1 MTPILSNI
9 KNLKSSVRNVT
20 DIFATQK
27 KDMYSENPISIR
39 QNGVKLQLIKEDQIS
54 RQMTIYMVKIK
65 GILNARTNNVLA

>member
-1 MTPILSNI
+1 M
-9 KNLKSSVRNVT
+9 KSSVRNVT

-54 RQMTIYMVKIK
+54 RQMTIY
-65 GILNARTNNVLA
+65 GQN